1 MSGVG
6 FTFMLIVWLMV
17 ETFDWFCRWF
27 TYYLRQTRSGY
38 FIGETMKM
46 LLNKL
51 LQPTRVGA
59 LSSASRFTSLDPA
72 WLSFGRSPNSQ
83 GHLPSPEA

>member
-1 MSGVG
+1 
-6 FTFMLIVWLMV
+6 
-17 ETFDWFCRWF
+17 
-27 TYYLRQTRSGY
+27 
-38 FIGETMKM
+38 MKM

-72 WLSFGRSPNSQ
+72 WLSFGRYAPSKARRFLPDESSGVSKPSQ
-83 GHLPSPEA
+83 

>member
-1 MSGVG
+1 
-6 FTFMLIVWLMV
+6 
-17 ETFDWFCRWF
+17 
-27 TYYLRQTRSGY
+27 
-38 FIGETMKM
+38 MKM

-72 WLSFGRSPNSQ
+72 WLSFGRCAPSKARRFLPDESSGVSKPSQ
-83 GHLPSPEA
+83 